1 MRASSWFES
10 AKVCALDAR
19 RALAHHPRANAAA
32 PAAIVPTQ
40 AGALAAPSSVILLSS
55 FRLLELGLLPVLA
68 AVQLARKCFVSR
80 PESRATVA
88 S

>member
-55 FRLLELGLLPVLA
+55 FRLLELGLLA